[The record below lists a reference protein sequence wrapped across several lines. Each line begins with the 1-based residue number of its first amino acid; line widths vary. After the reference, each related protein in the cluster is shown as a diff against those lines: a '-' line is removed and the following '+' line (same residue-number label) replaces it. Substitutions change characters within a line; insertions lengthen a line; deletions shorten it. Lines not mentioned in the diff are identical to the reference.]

1 MSRNCGLV
9 RQDSPTTGA
18 FFMPNMPMFSMESDE
33 DDTKPA
39 ATAEPRNSYLEEKAF
54 KSRTLLIFGTI
65 SDSVA
70 ADVTRRLIA
79 LDADSADKPIDIL
92 VSSPG

>member
-18 FFMPNMPMFSMESDE
+18 FLMHPMFSMESD

-39 ATAEPRNSYLEEKAF
+39 ATAEPRNSYLEE
-54 KSRTLLIFGTI
+54 
-65 SDSVA
+65 
-70 ADVTRRLIA
+70 
-79 LDADSADKPIDIL
+79 
-92 VSSPG
+92 